1 MPCLC
6 YQTINIV
13 YKFKPAKCHE
23 KNKIKHKYIYKKIF
37 HYRLYHYY
45 YLHYFHE
52 NLLIIFI
59 VTIYF
64 SEINYY
70 LFVFWTILA

>member
-45 YLHYFHE
+45 
-52 NLLIIFI
+52 
-59 VTIYF
+59 T
-64 SEINYY
+64 YY
-70 LFVFWTILA
+70 TILTLFS